1 MRLVRR
7 RRWRARTNVDE
18 GKVNDERR
26 RRRRREELREPA
38 ERQCDRGVCLEP
50 FVQMREEADDLL
62 LDGGRGRGE
71 EAEDVDERRVEQR
84 RQLRVVAHPD
94 TQLRCIE
101 LRKHGRIAHH
111 CHDGHTKTRGHTN
124 TWPLEHVASQPCSP
138 LVHPLTL

>member
-1 MRLVRR
+1 
-7 RRWRARTNVDE
+7 
-18 GKVNDERR
+18 
-26 RRRRREELREPA
+26 
-38 ERQCDRGVCLEP
+38 
-50 FVQMREEADDLL
+50 MREEADDLL

-111 CHDGHTKTRGHTN
+111 CHDGHTKTRGLSN
-124 TWPLEHVASQPCSP
+124 TWPLEHVLRVHCTWP
-138 LVHPLTL
+138 LRHALRLYTLSRYMYACR

>member
-1 MRLVRR
+1 
-7 RRWRARTNVDE
+7 
-18 GKVNDERR
+18 
-26 RRRRREELREPA
+26 
-38 ERQCDRGVCLEP
+38 
-50 FVQMREEADDLL
+50 MREEADDLL

-111 CHDGHTKTRGHTN
+111 CHDGHTKTRGLSNTCGLSN
-124 TWPLEHVASQPCSP
+124 TWPLEHVASQPRSP
-138 LVHPLTL
+138 LVYPVPDMYACR

>member
-1 MRLVRR
+1 
-7 RRWRARTNVDE
+7 
-18 GKVNDERR
+18 
-26 RRRRREELREPA
+26 
-38 ERQCDRGVCLEP
+38 
-50 FVQMREEADDLL
+50 MREEADDLL
-62 LDGGRGRGE
+62 LDGGRGRSE

-111 CHDGHTKTRGHTN
+111 CHDGHTN

-138 LVHPLTL
+138 LVLLYTL